1 MRRPIAAVV
10 VSGLL
15 ASCTSLSDETPE
27 RVNQER
33 VYQWSAGWSVR
44 VPAGWRVLPFH
55 TSKGDVS
62 AVGAQISNV
71 ELPPPEIEPG
81 APIQTSSLE
90 LPPDGVSLII
100 ARDLDTNL
108 HVPPPAPARLPLS
121 LDDFVVGSAT
131 GGGPT
136 LSVLRF
142 VVKGNVLVASI
153 KTGSDADEAAVEA
166 LVASIRESD

>member
-1 MRRPIAAVV
+1 MRSPVALVVAAV
-10 VSGLL
+10 LL
-15 ASCTSLSDETPE
+15 ASCTRSSNELHDT
-27 RVNQER
+27 ER
-33 VYQWSAGWSVR
+33 VYHGSAGWSVE
-44 VPAGWRVLPFH
+44 VPAGWRVLPFN

-62 AVGAQISNV
+62 ARGAQISNV
-71 ELPPPEIEPG
+71 ELPPPEIQPG
-81 APIQTSSLE
+81 LPIQTSSLV

-100 ARDLDTNL
+100 AADLDPNV

-142 VVKGNVLVASI
+142 VVSGNILVASI
-153 KTGSDADEAAVEA
+153 KTGSNADEAGVRA
-166 LVASIRESD
+166 LVASIRQSD